1 MQIFL
6 KLLLTNRK
14 LINNIYIVV
23 SGGNTNKIKGV
34 FEMVFEKIKKI
45 ISEQLEVDQSIISE
59 SSTITGD
66 LGADSLDLVDL
77 AMSIEDEFDIELSD
91 EALEKIKTVGDLVN
105 YIEDRI

>member
-1 MQIFL
+1 
-6 KLLLTNRK
+6 
-14 LINNIYIVV
+14 
-23 SGGNTNKIKGV
+23 
-34 FEMVFEKIKKI
+34 MVFEKVKKI

-91 EALEKIKTVGDLVN
+91 EALDKIKTVGDLAA
-105 YIEDRI
+105 YIEQKI

>member
-1 MQIFL
+1 
-6 KLLLTNRK
+6 
-14 LINNIYIVV
+14 
-23 SGGNTNKIKGV
+23 
-34 FEMVFEKIKKI
+34 MVFEKLKKI

-59 SSTITGD
+59 ASSITGD

-91 EALEKIKTVGDLVN
+91 GALDKIKTVGDLVA